1 MRKLVGNLVGDLVGH
16 LVGHLVGNLVGNLVG
31 HFVGNLVGTICVPTN
46 FLHQFSY
53 AAWSQI
59 RGPTKWVAQWAAW
72 TSPI

>member
-16 LVGHLVGNLVGNLVG
+16 LVGHLVGNLVGTLNGRLLVG
-31 HFVGNLVGTICVPTN
+31 LCKISVPIK
-46 FLHQFSY
+46 FLYQISY